1 MVLFFFATEWRFLRD
16 IHLRLRKASQSVHI
30 IHFISGYK
38 KSSAAA
44 NQDKTF
50 NLNHQSQ
57 HECSW
62 NLVSHP
68 IRLIKKHFEMLGW
81 KWREK
86 VWNGGK
92 RSFVFCKVRYDLC
105 ISGDVLLST
114 WIERKL
120 RLWNSFDSTNSLFP
134 NRNFSSNEWMTEF
147 LFCSAFKTPCKQAS
161 MQTSLCLYL
170 NDLWSEC
177 FCLVMAVRLRVFV
190 VFWKGS
196 WEDFLYCKSKISILC
211 NDDGWT
217 WISVFSF
224 FVL

>member
-1 MVLFFFATEWRFLRD
+1 MKCSVENDGKRFGMGENVLLFFVKYDMIYVFQGMFCFLLG
-16 IHLRLRKASQSVHI
+16 LR
-30 IHFISGYK
+30 
-38 KSSAAA
+38 
-44 NQDKTF
+44 
-50 NLNHQSQ
+50 
-57 HECSW
+57 
-62 NLVSHP
+62 
-68 IRLIKKHFEMLGW
+68 
-81 KWREK
+81 
-86 VWNGGK
+86 
-92 RSFVFCKVRYDLC
+92 
-105 ISGDVLLST
+105 
-114 WIERKL
+114 ERKL

>member
-86 VWNGGK
+86 GWNGWK
-92 RSFVFCKVRYDLC
+92 RSFVFCKLRYDLC

-114 WIERKL
+114 WIERKS

-177 FCLVMAVRLRVFV
+177 FCLVMAVWLRVLF
-190 VFWKGS
+190 FGKGAGRIFS
-196 WEDFLYCKSKISILC
+196 IVKARSLFCVMMMDGNGFLFC
-211 NDDGWT
+211 
-217 WISVFSF
+217 SF

>member
-16 IHLRLRKASQSVHI
+16 IHLRLRKVSQSVHI

-114 WIERKL
+114 WIERKS

-147 LFCSAFKTPCKQAS
+147 LFCAAFKTPCKQAS
-161 MQTSLCLYL
+161 KYADKQSVSLSLSQ
-170 NDLWSEC
+170 WFVER
-177 FCLVMAVRLRVFV
+177 VRVF
-190 VFWKGS
+190 F
-196 WEDFLYCKSKISILC
+196 FLEREL
-211 NDDGWT
+211 GG
-217 WISVFSF
+217 FS
-224 FVL
+224 LL